1 MSFEVEADYFVYL
14 GPRELKKDKARDEGD
29 GLF

>member
-1 MSFEVEADYFVYL
+1 VSFEVEADYFLYL
-14 GPRELKKDKARDEGD
+14 GPKELKKDKARDEDD